1 MNAAAEDHKRWTCLR
16 SLIPPILAR
25 LRELKEAS
33 RRDAIAARRWD
44 APGADPPT
52 PAEDPTAEYIGQEW
66 IGDAMRVA
74 RELESLG
81 FASDAEFLRQ
91 QTEFGRPGFST
102 PTELEA
108 VHNIATLLARHT
120 PEGDWCVSQDGLT
133 PIAEAVHDVAD
144 PDAADIVKWLLEADQ
159 PVIGDLHSPLGGL
172 LSALRKSSLD
182 RDSKVM
188 TSTRREMVR
197 RWLQTNGY
205 EPDAKEFESRMTML
219 IEELD
224 SWQSEAHYIAY
235 GRDERQTKERNGE
248 FVELVDIFGDDTR
261 EWFYGLTEQAEDTWN
276 YLMQLDNTIRAKLA
290 KPDHQPE
297 GDAEAAKLTSDV
309 AHSPDFRSV
318 LWDEKPHTFTA
329 LQAACV
335 KVLWENWNQGTPE
348 VGEQTIL
355 ELADTTQKRL
365 SKVFDDGK
373 HSAWGTMIVPGASKG
388 TFRLSE
394 AS

>member
-133 PIAEAVHDVAD
+133 PIAEAVHKIAD
-144 PDAADIVKWLLEADQ
+144 PHPADIVKWLRE
-159 PVIGDLHSPLGGL
+159 GDLYSPL
-172 LSALRKSSLD
+172 SELRSVLNKSWVDPKAKSL
-182 RDSKVM
+182 
-188 TSTRREMVR
+188 TSTRHEMVR

-205 EPDAKEFESRMTML
+205 EPAANECESRLTKL

-224 SWQSEAHYIAY
+224 SWQSEAHYIAH
-235 GRDERQTKERNGE
+235 GRVEWKTKSANCE
-248 FVELVDIFGDDTR
+248 FVELADLFGDDR
-261 EWFYGLTEQAEDTWN
+261 RDWLSGLTEQAEDTWS
-276 YLMQLDNTIRAKLA
+276 YLRQLDSTIRTKLA
-290 KPDHQPE
+290 AQLPDDEAEPTKPTGGKRATVNERMAGTIMENPE
-297 GDAEAAKLTSDV
+297 AMGWNSPQWAKHLKCGKS
-309 AHSPDFRSV
+309 SV
-318 LWDEKPHTFTA
+318 VETA
-329 LQAACV
+329 TWKKLESARLQAKAERM
-335 KVLWENWNQGTPE
+335 KDRRRKP
-348 VGEQTIL
+348 
-355 ELADTTQKRL
+355 K
-365 SKVFDDGK
+365 
-373 HSAWGTMIVPGASKG
+373 ASDS
-388 TFRLSE
+388 RRD
-394 AS
+394 